1 MIIVSGVNVFPSQIE
16 HVLSNIDGISLN
28 YQIIIEKKGHL
39 DKLEIDVEIN
49 DKIMSDSVQNLQALQ
64 KVIQKDILN
73 NLYVNAE
80 IKLVQPNTIERSQ
93 GKAKRIIDK
102 R

>member
-1 MIIVSGVNVFPSQIE
+1 
-16 HVLSNIDGISLN
+16 
-28 YQIIIEKKGHL
+28 
-39 DKLEIDVEIN
+39 
-49 DKIMSDSVQNLQALQ
+49 MSDSVQNLQALQ